1 MNLFYRLIACLCVAL
16 IATLCVKLMPRF
28 RRVPWAT
35 ALVLA
40 VALTCGMP
48 LAATLLVN
56 AGRAII
62 TNLVS
67 GIGGTV
73 PKFLAIGTGAGTFSA
88 SSTTISTEVE
98 TRGTG
103 SVSRTTT
110 STTNDTYT
118 VVGTVTATA
127 GRTVTNI
134 GYFDVVTS
142 SSGNLFVGVDA
153 LSIGL
158 SSGDSLQVTLN
169 ASFA

>member
-1 MNLFYRLIACLCVAL
+1 MMSLTHLIAAFCVAL
-16 IATLCVKLMPRF
+16 IAVLSVKLSARF
-28 RRVPWAT
+28 RHVT
-35 ALVLA
+35 LVSALA
-40 VALTCGMP
+40 IALCIACGMP

-67 GIGGTV
+67 GLGGTV
-73 PKFLAIGTGAGTFSA
+73 PKYLAIGTGAGTFSA
-88 SSTTISTEVE
+88 TSTAISTEVE

-103 SVSRTTT
+103 TPTRTTT
-110 STTNDTYT
+110 STTNDTLT
-118 VVGTVTATA
+118 VVATVTATA

-134 GYFDVVTS
+134 GFLDATT
-142 SSGNLFVGVDA
+142 SGNLFVGVDG